1 MSSWHTSQLTYA
13 FGIGGIMSFYGIMG
27 LVAYMLPTDMISRQ
41 GRIIFIAVVLLTFP
55 FAILFTYLVA
65 RRRRK
70 KEALAE
76 SSATESTP
84 VESKPAKVAATGKYP
99 DIDRGITEVVDFLKS
114 SNLGSVGKDAIYSL
128 PWYLVAGVTRS
139 GKSSL
144 VIGSNLD
151 FKTTA
156 SQRAADQKLIRP
168 TANVDWRVS
177 SEAVFIDVSGRL
189 MSESKGSDEWR
200 ALIESIRSH
209 RPNRPI
215 DGMILAV
222 DTNSILKSEERDQEL
237 VAKELR
243 SRIDEVIA
251 KLKVKFPIYVVF
263 TSADSI
269 EGFGDSFSVSR
280 NEAKELVWG
289 STIPLEKSENAQA
302 LFDGEFELLREA
314 AMKRRLARLSAPF
327 PPVKQLR
334 IFNFPLHFGSA
345 RRKLG
350 SFISTLFR
358 PDPFSENPFLRGFY
372 LTSAPAAKAAS
383 NIPAT
388 VGKTYF
394 VERLF
399 RDVIL
404 RDRDLVATTIA
415 QRQGAPLF
423 GWALTLIGAA
433 IVGLL
438 LIGSGVSLYNNK
450 KMLDDAKER
459 GERLIAI
466 TKTDGYKDPA
476 KADEKTIR
484 TEVNATEDLRQ
495 ILVKLDDYERNGA
508 PWFMRFGLYS
518 GDRVYKQHLLKV
530 YMSVIENRYKAQTV
544 KRVEADLKKFSES
557 TPVANAGKLTEA
569 EEGVLGKNYDLLKAY
584 LMLTKQFKDKADPTH
599 ISTTLKDSWTADGKF
614 PAELKP
620 VALQQLEFWAK
631 QVDREDSDFT
641 FPRISPDSKIIED
654 TRKKLQVFPA
664 VYRYYKR
671 KVTEISK
678 QIDAEHGSYSVD
690 SILTDKG
697 SPSGFIS
704 GNYTVPGAFTRA
716 GLPFMQKAITE
727 ANEKL
732 SEDDWVMGE
741 TGKSTLD
748 VSSEAQNL
756 EARYYRDYADHWRT
770 FVKGVTVVPYRGKS
784 DATSALQA
792 FTAANSPM
800 KVLLIEIAR
809 NTNLSAR
816 KENEGWW
823 DWLKSFV
830 VSDDTKDTGG
840 TTQPEK
846 DFKPLFAFVGKKT
859 DKDNAP
865 IDRYGT
871 AIGTVSNLLN
881 QASEDS
887 LKQAAKDLAEE
898 KDPLKLRSTESNIT
912 GMLESFK
919 ETASSQELALLIQRP
934 LGNLRTMLGADARGQ
949 LGKQWTEQVLPA
961 AKEFEA
967 CYPFVDSQ
975 TECDLTKLTAF
986 LNPVDGTLS
995 KFYKERLERYF
1006 EESNGVL
1013 KLKDS
1018 AEVKFSKDFVAY
1030 LNSAFAIRKALY
1042 GTSPTPK
1049 FEYEFSFKPSKD
1061 AIIEIVID
1069 GQKIT
1074 SEGTASIKGT
1084 FPAAGSA
1091 ETGVILSSAGAA
1103 TTPAPATSTTPSSSP
1118 PSSGSSSLKFP
1129 GNWGLF
1135 RFVDA
1140 GKPSK
1145 QAGGEYNI
1153 SYSVGGKPISATIK
1167 PSGGDLFDKAI
1178 FRAVKAPQSL
1188 FE

>member
-13 FGIGGIMSFYGIMG
+13 FGIGGLMSFYGIMG

-55 FAILFTYLVA
+55 FAILFTYLVS

-76 SSATESTP
+76 STAAETTP
-84 VESKPAKVAATGKYP
+84 EASKPAKVAATGKYP

-114 SNLGSVGKDAIYSL
+114 SNLGSGGKDAIYSL

-156 SQRAADQKLIRP
+156 SQRSAEQKLVRP
-168 TANVDWRVS
+168 TPNVDWRVS
-177 SEAVFIDVSGRL
+177 SEAVFIDVSGRM
-189 MSESKGSDEWR
+189 MSEDRGSDEWR
-200 ALIESIRSH
+200 ALLESIRTN

-222 DTNSILKSEERDQEL
+222 DASTVLKGEERDQEL

-251 KLKVKFPIYVVF
+251 RLKVKFPIYVVF
-263 TSADSI
+263 TNADSI
-269 EGFGDSFSVSR
+269 EGFGDSFSVSK
-280 NEAKELVWG
+280 NEAQELVWG
-289 STIPLEKSENAQA
+289 STIPLEKSENAQT
-302 LFDGEFELLREA
+302 LFDSEFDLLRESA
-314 AMKRRLARLSAPF
+314 VKRRLARLSAPF

-350 SFISTLFR
+350 SFVSTLFR

-372 LTSAPAAKAAS
+372 LTSAPAARAAS
-383 NIPAT
+383 NVPAT
-388 VGKTYF
+388 VGKTHF

-415 QRQGAPLF
+415 QRQGAPIF
-423 GWALTLIGAA
+423 GWAVTLIGA
-433 IVGLL
+433 VLVGGLL
-438 LIGSGVSLYNNK
+438 IASGVSLYNNK

-459 GERLIAI
+459 GERVIQI
-466 TKTDGYKDPA
+466 TKSEAYQKPA
-476 KADEKTIR
+476 LADEKSIR
-484 TEVNATEDLRQ
+484 NEVNATEDLRQ

-508 PWFMRFGLYS
+508 PWLMRFGLYS
-518 GDRVYKQHLLKV
+518 GDRVYKQHLLKI

-544 KRVEADLKKFSES
+544 KRVEADLKKFAES
-557 TPVANAGKLTEA
+557 TPVANAGKLTDA
-569 EEGVLGKNYDLLKAY
+569 EEGVLSKNYDLLKAY

-631 QVDREDSDFT
+631 QVDREDSDFA
-641 FPRISPDSKIIED
+641 FPRIAPDSKIIED

-671 KVTEISK
+671 KVTEINK
-678 QIDAEHGSYSVD
+678 QIDAEHGSYSVEA
-690 SILTDKG
+690 ILTEKG
-697 SPSGFIS
+697 APTGYMT

-716 GLPFMQKAITE
+716 GLPFMQKAIEE
-727 ANEKL
+727 ANDKL

-741 TGKSTLD
+741 TGKSNLD
-748 VSSEAQNL
+748 VSTEAQNL
-756 EARYYRDYADHWRT
+756 EARYYRDYSDHWRN
-770 FVKGVTVVPYRGKS
+770 FVKGVTVVPYRGKA

-792 FTAANSPM
+792 FVAANSPM
-800 KVLLIEIAR
+800 RVLLTEVAR

-823 DWLKSFV
+823 DWIKSFF

-859 DKDNAP
+859 DKDKAP
-865 IDRYGT
+865 IENYAT
-871 AIGTVSNLLN
+871 AIGSVSTNLAG
-881 QASEDS
+881 ASEES
-887 LKQAAKDLAEE
+887 LKQAAKDLADD
-898 KDPLKLRSTESNIT
+898 KPTLGLRAAEGTVN
-912 GMLESFK
+912 GMLEPFK
-919 ETASSQELALLIQRP
+919 ASPAAQEVAILLQRP

-949 LGKQWTEQVLPA
+949 LGKQWNEQVLPA

-1006 EESNGVL
+1006 EESNGAL
-1013 KLKDS
+1013 KLKET
-1018 AEVKFSKDFVAY
+1018 AEVKFNKEFIAY
-1030 LNSAFAIRKALY
+1030 LNNAFAVRKALY
-1042 GTSPTPK
+1042 GTSQTPK

-1091 ETGVILSSAGAA
+1091 ETGVIMSSASGGVTPTAPSS
-1103 TTPAPATSTTPSSSP
+1103 TTPAAA

-1140 GKPSK
+1140 GKPTK
-1145 QAGGEYNI
+1145 QPGGEYSI

-1167 PSGGDLFDKAI
+1167 PSGGDLFDRSV
-1178 FRAVKAPQSL
+1178 FRQVKAPQNML
-1188 FE
+1188 E

>member
-1 MSSWHTSQLTYA
+1 
-13 FGIGGIMSFYGIMG
+13 MSFYGIMG

-55 FAILFTYLVA
+55 FAILFTYLMA

-76 SSATESTP
+76 SAAVESTP
-84 VESKPAKVAATGKYP
+84 EVSKPAKVASTGKYP

-114 SNLGSVGKDAIYSL
+114 SNLGSGGKDAIYSL
-128 PWYLVAGVTRS
+128 PWYIVAGVTRS

-156 SQRAADQKLIRP
+156 SQRSAEQKLVRP
-168 TANVDWRVS
+168 TPNVDWRVS

-189 MSESKGSDEWR
+189 MSEDRGSDEWR
-200 ALIESIRSH
+200 ALLESIRSH

-215 DGMILAV
+215 DGMILAI
-222 DTNSILKSEERDQEL
+222 NSSSVLKGEERDQEL

-243 SRIDEVIA
+243 SRIDEVIV
-251 KLKVKFPIYVVF
+251 KTKVKFPIYVVF
-263 TSADSI
+263 TNADSI
-269 EGFGDSFSVSR
+269 EGFGDSFSITR
-280 NEAKELVWG
+280 NEAQDLVWG

-302 LFDGEFELLREA
+302 LFDSEFELLREA
-314 AMKRRLARLSAPF
+314 AVKRRLARLSAPF

-350 SFISTLFR
+350 GFVSTLFR

-372 LTSAPAAKAAS
+372 LTSAPAARAAS
-383 NIPAT
+383 NVPAS
-388 VGKTYF
+388 VGKTHF

-415 QRQGAPLF
+415 QRQRAPIF
-423 GWALTLIGAA
+423 GWAVTLIGAA
-433 IVGLL
+433 IIGAL
-438 LIGSGVSLYNNK
+438 LIAAGVSLYNNK
-450 KMLDDAKER
+450 VMLDEAKER
-459 GERLIAI
+459 GERLIQI
-466 TKTDGYKDPA
+466 TETDGYKDPA
-476 KADEKTIR
+476 KADEKAIR
-484 TEVNATEDLRQ
+484 NEVNATEEVRQ
-495 ILVKLDDYERNGA
+495 ILVKLDDYERNGP
-508 PWFMRFGLYS
+508 PWRLGFGLYS
-518 GDRVYKQHLLKV
+518 GNRVYKQHLLKV
-530 YMSVIENRYKAQTV
+530 YMSVIENRFKAQTV

-557 TPVANAGKLTEA
+557 NPVANAGKMTDA
-569 EEGVLGKNYDLLKAY
+569 EESVLSKNYDLLKAY

-631 QVDREDSDFT
+631 QVDREDSDFA
-641 FPRISPDSKIIED
+641 FPRIPPDSKIIED

-671 KVTEISK
+671 KITEINK
-678 QIDAEHGSYSVD
+678 QIDNEQGSYTVEA
-690 SILTDKG
+690 ILTEKG
-697 SPSGFIS
+697 APSGFMS

-716 GLPFMQKAITE
+716 GLPFMQKAIAE

-741 TGKSTLD
+741 TGKSNLD
-748 VSSEAQNL
+748 VSTEAQNL
-756 EARYYRDYADHWRT
+756 EARYYRDYSDHWRN
-770 FVKGVTVVPYRGKS
+770 FVKGVTVAPYKGKA
-784 DATSALQA
+784 DATAALQSFA
-792 FTAANSPM
+792 AANSPM
-800 KVLLIEIAR
+800 NVLLIEVAR

-823 DWLKSFV
+823 DWIKSFF

-859 DKDNAP
+859 DKDKAP
-865 IDRYGT
+865 IENYAA
-871 AIGTVSNLLN
+871 AIGEVSKKLVE
-881 QASEDS
+881 ASEES
-887 LKQAAKDLAEE
+887 LKQAAKDLADD
-898 KDPLKLRSTESNIT
+898 KDALLLRSRDSTIA
-912 GMLESFK
+912 GMLEPFK
-919 ETASSQELALLIQRP
+919 ASPATQEVSILLQRP

-949 LGKQWTEQVLPA
+949 LGKQWNEQILPA

-1013 KLKDS
+1013 KLKDTS
-1018 AEVKFSKDFVAY
+1018 EVKFSKDFVAY
-1030 LNSAFAIRKALY
+1030 LNSAFAVRRALY
-1042 GTSPTPK
+1042 GTSQTPK

-1074 SEGTASIKGT
+1074 SEGTASISGT

-1091 ETGVILSSAGAA
+1091 ETGVIMSSASGGA
-1103 TTPAPATSTTPSSSP
+1103 TPAAPTSATSTSAPTT
-1118 PSSGSSSLKFP
+1118 SGSSSLKFP

-1145 QAGGEYNI
+1145 QPGGEYSI

-1167 PSGGDLFDKAI
+1167 PKGGDLFDRTV
-1178 FRAVKAPQSL
+1178 FRQVKAPQNML
-1188 FE
+1188 E